1 MNLSTALAAE
11 LAMLSGAL
19 QEPDGGLERRLE
31 TFADD
36 LNHSVS
42 SYLGLTVTIAV
53 DGHEIS
59 FSLTERA
66 GDAETSLCI
75 PLPAVA
81 GSEPGSTLVLY
92 AATPG
97 AFVDL
102 SADLAWAL
110 GVDQTDLVLDA
121 NLAVPM
127 TSDVVS
133 GLREHATINRAVGVL
148 IEDGH
153 TPESARAEL
162 RGRAEHDGVTLT
174 ASAQRVLDDLP
185 KPSGSLLD

>member
-1 MNLSTALAAE
+1 
-11 LAMLSGAL
+11 MLSGAL

-31 TFADD
+31 SFADD
-36 LNHSVS
+36 LNQAVS

-59 FSLTERA
+59 FSLTETA
-66 GDAETSLCI
+66 GHAETSLRI
-75 PLPAVA
+75 PLPAIA

-110 GVDQTDLVLDA
+110 GVNQADLLLDA

-133 GLREHATINRAVGVL
+133 GLREHATINRAIGVL

-153 TPESARAEL
+153 TAELARAEL
-162 RGRAEHDGVTLT
+162 RRRAARDGVTLT
-174 ASAQRVLDDLP
+174 ASAQRVLDDLT
-185 KPSGSLLD
+185 KPGALPPH